1 MWRRQR
7 WCPASGGPHASCP
20 AGAASPGGAPGQA
33 SEPDA
38 QTCARAPR
46 SALASS
52 YLHLTF
58 TAFLLAATA
67 GNPACPLA
75 LVGDLNNTR
84 PQRRRGGGGLLLA
97 SQHLNDVLRLMAVEV
112 GFP

>member
-1 MWRRQR
+1 VQNVTTLRVPGLDREPYRAGSEHAKMAVCVGARQ
-7 WCPASGGPHASCP
+7 G
-20 AGAASPGGAPGQA
+20 
-33 SEPDA
+33 
-38 QTCARAPR
+38 
-46 SALASS
+46 
-52 YLHLTF
+52 
-58 TAFLLAATA
+58 